1 MTANAM
7 KEDMVLCREA
17 GMDSFIA
24 KPVKEEAVY
33 KVINKLGGGVE
44 TASVYV
50 NSAPK
55 NGGLS
60 CPDAVAEF
68 TPPNCDADVF
78 NRMELMERLDNE
90 TSYLVR
96 FLGMFIGTAETNL
109 AELGVAIENGDTET
123 VRIKAHTI
131 KGASANIA
139 AGTMKRIASEIEDA
153 AKNGTIEGAGPCY
166 LSLKEAFE
174 DFKFTVRSD
183 IEKV

>member
-1 MTANAM
+1 
-7 KEDMVLCREA
+7 
-17 GMDSFIA
+17 
-24 KPVKEEAVY
+24 
-33 KVINKLGGGVE
+33 
-44 TASVYV
+44 
-50 NSAPK
+50 
-55 NGGLS
+55 
-60 CPDAVAEF
+60 
-68 TPPNCDADVF
+68 
-78 NRMELMERLDNE
+78 MELMERLDNE